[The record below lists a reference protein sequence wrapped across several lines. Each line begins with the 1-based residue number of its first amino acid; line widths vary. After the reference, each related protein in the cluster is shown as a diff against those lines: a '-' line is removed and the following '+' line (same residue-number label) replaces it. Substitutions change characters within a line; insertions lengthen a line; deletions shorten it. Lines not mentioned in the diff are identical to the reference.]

1 MKLYITESFNKKQ
14 LIKESLFFE
23 YVNSDYDYDLTSRLI
38 ELLTTKTPIKLDSE
52 YVNDKYNFDKA
63 TEQNIKQWANDPIF
77 TELKDDMYDFAS
89 VIADEIEKTVR
100 ERGLQK

>member
-52 YVNDKYNFDKA
+52 YVNDKYNFDKVYNLILDIFNNMN
-63 TEQNIKQWANDPIF
+63 EIDEEEIKTSFN
-77 TELKDDMYDFAS
+77 
-89 VIADEIEKTVR
+89 
-100 ERGLQK
+100 